1 VAGRLTRAG
10 RQFGGVGLGLAVLGL
25 ASFAFLSVSGRA
37 LGPAELAPLGTL
49 WILINALGPALFQP
63 LEQEVGRA
71 VAEREVH
78 GLGARPVLLRAGALA
93 LGTCLALGILLV
105 LVHRP
110 LASAFFAGE
119 DVLVLAL
126 GLGVSGL
133 AAQHLTR
140 GAFAGTG
147 QLTRY
152 GTQLA
157 ADGCLRIGSAAAL
170 AVVGVSTVGP
180 YGLLLGLA
188 PLFAVLLTTGRPGPL
203 LRAGPPVPWRRL
215 LDAIG
220 WLTVGSI
227 ASQFL
232 VNAAPVAA
240 NLLAD
245 ADDQARVGIFISV
258 LVLARMP
265 LFLFAAVQASLVPR
279 LAASAAAGDS
289 AGFARQLR
297 SLTVLVTG
305 VGALGVLTVLAAGPW
320 LVTVIYGPEFHT
332 TRGVLVTLALAS
344 TVFMAASVFG
354 QTLISVREYR
364 PAAAGWACGAAAFVL
379 WLLLPL
385 TLEIRVGGAFLAGSS
400 TATVAIGW
408 LLWRRLR
415 RPLPALTHTAP
426 AADQPVDGSSPW
438 T

>member
-1 VAGRLTRAG
+1 MSGRLARVG
-10 RQFGGVGLGLAVLGL
+10 KQFGGVGLGLAVLGL
-25 ASFAFLSVSGRA
+25 ASFAFLSVCGRA

-49 WILINALGPALFQP
+49 WILVNALGPALFQP

-71 VAEREVH
+71 VAEREVQ
-78 GLGARPVLLRAGALA
+78 GVGARPVLVRAAVLA
-93 LGTCLALGILLV
+93 LGTSLALGIVLALL
-105 LVHRP
+105 HEE

-126 GLGVSGL
+126 GLGVGGL

-147 QLTRY
+147 QFTRY

-157 ADGCLRIGSAAAL
+157 VDGILRIGSAAVLAL
-170 AVVGVSTVGP
+170 AGVAVVGP
-180 YGLLLGLA
+180 YGLFLGLA
-188 PLFAVLLTTGRPGPL
+188 PLLAVALTTGRLGPVRHPGPP
-203 LRAGPPVPWRRL
+203 APWRRL

-220 WLTVGSI
+220 WLTVG
-227 ASQFL
+227 AMANQFL

-240 NLLAD
+240 SLLAG
-245 ADDQARVGIFISV
+245 ADEQARVGIFISV

-279 LAASAAAGDS
+279 LAAAAAAGDA

-297 SLTVLVTG
+297 TLTLLVSAAG
-305 VGALGVLTVLAAGPW
+305 GLGVLTVLGAGPW
-320 LVTVIYGPEFHT
+320 IVTVIYGPEFRT
-332 TRGVLVTLALAS
+332 TRGVLVTLAVAS
-344 TVFMAASVFG
+344 TVFMVASVFG

-364 PAAAGWACGAAAFVL
+364 AAALGWGCGVVVFVL
-379 WLLLPL
+379 WLALPL
-385 TLEIRVGGAFLAGSS
+385 TLESRVGGAFLTGSVA
-400 TATVAIGW
+400 ATMAIG
-408 LLWRRLR
+408 LILWRRLR
-415 RPLPALTHTAP
+415 RPLPTPVVFLP
-426 AADQPVDGSSPW
+426 AADHPANRSTPW